1 MLPCSHFLGISMFQ
15 KFKAALEK
23 RKALR
28 EHKKRRNDLFAKR
41 KAVIAEEQPKFVL
54 KKKEPFFLG
63 MIFRFTDKRKRE
75 GRGGFSGWI
84 VGGVTLVVAI
94 FFFVLFGPLFRV
106 KEVRVQ
112 ITNHS
117 LLDAAKVEEYLY
129 QFQGKLLLFLHPRQM
144 LFDIQSQ
151 FREVADVDCRKV
163 YPNLI
168 DCNVIEYK
176 SALAVWRG
184 EGEDTEYIV
193 NEAGV
198 IISSRKKVDDG
209 KFIRVISSNKD
220 MPIEIGSQVIEP
232 QKIEF
237 MYAAKNNFEDR
248 FGLTVKSL
256 WWLARERELHLYTDK
271 NFPIYLSLER
281 PLKDQ
286 LQALLT
292 VFANHDFSGSTQYI
306 DLRVKDKV
314 FIK

>member
-1 MLPCSHFLGISMFQ
+1 MLPYPHFLGISMFQ

-28 EHKKRRNDLFAKR
+28 EHKKRRSEVFAKR
-41 KAVIAEEQPKFVL
+41 QAAIAEEQPKYVV

-63 MIFRFTDKRKRE
+63 MIFRFSEKKKRE
-75 GRGGFSGWI
+75 GEKKYSGWI
-84 VGGVTLVVAI
+84 IGGVTLVVI
-94 FFFVLFGPLFRV
+94 VFFFVLFGPLFRV
-106 KEVRVQ
+106 KEVKVQ

-117 LLDAAKVEEYLY
+117 LLDAAKVEEFLG
-129 QFQGKLLLFLHPRQM
+129 QFRGKLLLFLHPRQM
-144 LFDIQSQ
+144 LFDIRDHFQ
-151 FREVADVDCRKV
+151 EVADVECRKV
-163 YPNLI
+163 YPKLL

-209 KFIRVISSNKD
+209 KFIRVISSNIN
-220 MPIEIGSQVIEP
+220 MPTDIGSEVIEP
-232 QKIEF
+232 ETIEF
-237 MYAAKNNFEDR
+237 MYAAKTKFEDR
-248 FGLTVKSL
+248 LGLMVRSL
-256 WWLARERELHLYTDK
+256 WWLSRERELHLYTDK
-271 NFPIYLSLER
+271 GFPIYLSLER
-281 PLKDQ
+281 SLNDQ
-286 LQALLT
+286 LQSLLT
-292 VFANHDFSGSTQYI
+292 VFANYDFSGSTQYI

>member
-1 MLPCSHFLGISMFQ
+1 MI
-15 KFKAALEK
+15 
-23 RKALR
+23 
-28 EHKKRRNDLFAKR
+28 RN
-41 KAVIAEEQPKFVL
+41 
-54 KKKEPFFLG
+54 
-63 MIFRFTDKRKRE
+63 
-75 GRGGFSGWI
+75 
-84 VGGVTLVVAI
+84 
-94 FFFVLFGPLFRV
+94 
-106 KEVRVQ
+106 
-112 ITNHS
+112 
-117 LLDAAKVEEYLY
+117 
-129 QFQGKLLLFLHPRQM
+129 RQM
-144 LFDIQSQ
+144 LFDIRSQ